1 MVFLYIGI
9 VIDDPPTGY
18 PSRSQVLPSFQ
29 EADRPIPGSRTSAER
44 VHSARQAVQEELLG
58 QVSEEIPGP
67 EQWEKLEQPGQR
79 GK

>member
-1 MVFLYIGI
+1 M
-9 VIDDPPTGY
+9 IDDPRSTGY

-67 EQWEKLEQPGQR
+67 EQWEKQEQPGQR
-79 GK
+79 EKQEQEGIK